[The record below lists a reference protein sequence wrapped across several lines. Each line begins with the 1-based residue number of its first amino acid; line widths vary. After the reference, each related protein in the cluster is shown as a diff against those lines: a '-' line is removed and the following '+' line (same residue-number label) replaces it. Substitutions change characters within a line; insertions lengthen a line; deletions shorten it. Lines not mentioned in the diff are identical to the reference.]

1 MTSGTR
7 PRGPGSSGSRTTWP
21 GITCVRS
28 GASTTCSAVFRRS
41 ARHPIRSRSK
51 RSTLPA
57 SRRSCARRSRSFGR
71 SSSAPSFWSP
81 LESSPTKRP
90 PTSSPSRSGS
100 SARGSIGPGRRFGN
114 CSPLCGKHLMEA
126 TQRSP
131 RARTASLQRTPSP
144 MDEFERIRE
153 ALGAPEADDAG
164 KARAWARLQREI
176 ASEQPSPTRA
186 TPTPPFERDR
196 RPPPRRRY
204 AVLLGIA
211 AAIQP
216 IGPGTGFLYT
226 DVESEGIGSGEDVTS
241 GLSWDLL
248 VRERLQTWVSADG
261 TGRQVTTVDRV
272 GFASPG
278 DRTRWVRAGRPPLP
292 TSTVERYGPG
302 GLPIYDVASLPS
314 DPKELRGAI
323 HAGHVIEEPY
333 GPLGIFTGIGDLLAQ
348 PNTPPDVRRGLLEL
362 AAETPGITLEP
373 GITDPLGRPGEG
385 FMFRIEP
392 STETLIIDPG
402 TAHVLATIRVD
413 PQGRTSWSA
422 YVRDAAVPT
431 AISTP

>member
-1 MTSGTR
+1 
-7 PRGPGSSGSRTTWP
+7 
-21 GITCVRS
+21 
-28 GASTTCSAVFRRS
+28 
-41 ARHPIRSRSK
+41 
-51 RSTLPA
+51 
-57 SRRSCARRSRSFGR
+57 
-71 SSSAPSFWSP
+71 
-81 LESSPTKRP
+81 
-90 PTSSPSRSGS
+90 
-100 SARGSIGPGRRFGN
+100 
-114 CSPLCGKHLMEA
+114 
-126 TQRSP
+126 
-131 RARTASLQRTPSP
+131 

-211 AAIQP
+211 AAIAFIAIVLQVVLPSGSGGPAVSAASELRRLADLAATIQP

>member
-1 MTSGTR
+1 
-7 PRGPGSSGSRTTWP
+7 
-21 GITCVRS
+21 
-28 GASTTCSAVFRRS
+28 
-41 ARHPIRSRSK
+41 
-51 RSTLPA
+51 
-57 SRRSCARRSRSFGR
+57 
-71 SSSAPSFWSP
+71 
-81 LESSPTKRP
+81 
-90 PTSSPSRSGS
+90 
-100 SARGSIGPGRRFGN
+100 
-114 CSPLCGKHLMEA
+114 
-126 TQRSP
+126 
-131 RARTASLQRTPSP
+131 

-153 ALGAPEADDAG
+153 ALGAPETDDAA

-176 ASEQPSPTRA
+176 ASEQPILTRA
-186 TPTPPFERDR
+186 TPTLISERDR

-211 AAIQP
+211 AAIAFIAIVLQVVLPSGSGGPAVSAASELRRLADLAATIQP
-216 IGPGTGFLYT
+216 VGPGTAFLYT

-261 TGRQVTTVDRV
+261 SGRQVTTVHRV
-272 GFASPG
+272 DFASPE
-278 DRTRWVRAGRPPLP
+278 DRTRWIGAGRPALP
-292 TSTVERYGPG
+292 ASAVDRYGPR
-302 GLPIYDVASLPS
+302 GLALFDVASLPS
-314 DPKELRGAI
+314 DPKELRRAI
-323 HAGHVIEEPY
+323 KAGHVIEEPP

-348 PNTPPDVRRGLLEL
+348 PNTPPAVRRGLLEL
-362 AAETPGITLEP
+362 AAETSGITLDP

-385 FMFRIEP
+385 FTFRVEP

-431 AISTP
+431 ATTTP